1 MNQNE
6 RKTHLSKYLYRV
18 DGITRKSEEDLMESL
33 LKQAGVL
40 SFDRVVIE
48 SLGLYHTFDRM
59 EDACDLFEALVHN
72 GHNADLFVGYVMN
85 DGKVFV
91 CDRSRGFN
99 PVYSFELFND
109 STPYQVRHRD
119 DEGTFLGKRMDTY
132 SMITS
137 KPWKKYRRR

>member
-18 DGITRKSEEDLMESL
+18 DGITRKSEEDLTESI

-40 SFDRVVIE
+40 SFNRVVIE
-48 SLGLYHTFDRM
+48 SLGLYHTFDSM
-59 EDACDLFEALVHN
+59 EDACDLFEALVCN
-72 GHNADLFVGYVMN
+72 GHNADLFVGYVMK

-99 PVYSFELFND
+99 PVYSSSF
-109 STPYQVRHRD
+109 
-119 DEGTFLGKRMDTY
+119 
-132 SMITS
+132 SMIPPRTKS
-137 KPWKKYRRR
+137 DIEMMKERFLANGWTYTV

>member
-18 DGITRKSEEDLMESL
+18 DGITRKSEEDLTESL

-48 SLGLYHTFDRM
+48 SLGLYKTFDSM
-59 EDACDLFEALVHN
+59 EDACDLFEALVYN
-72 GHNADLFVGYVMN
+72 GHNADLFVGYVMP

-99 PVYSFELFND
+99 PVYSSRFSRIPPRTTSDIEMM
-109 STPYQVRHRD
+109 RER
-119 DEGTFLGKRMDTY
+119 FLANGWTH
-132 SMITS
+132 TV
-137 KPWKKYRRR
+137 